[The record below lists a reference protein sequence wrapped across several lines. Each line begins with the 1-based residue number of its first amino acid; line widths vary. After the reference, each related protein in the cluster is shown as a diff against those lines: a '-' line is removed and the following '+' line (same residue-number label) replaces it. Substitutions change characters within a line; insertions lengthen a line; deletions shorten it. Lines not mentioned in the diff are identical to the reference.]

1 MLSATSAASAG
12 RCSLRIG
19 CSGRRVVA
27 IYHDQQEAIMAK
39 VFGALAR
46 GFGYLVF
53 GAIALGVICAVL
65 GGLAGLVAGHVI
77 VGV

>member
-1 MLSATSAASAG
+1 L
-12 RCSLRIG
+12 
-19 CSGRRVVA
+19 VA

-77 VGV
+77 VGA